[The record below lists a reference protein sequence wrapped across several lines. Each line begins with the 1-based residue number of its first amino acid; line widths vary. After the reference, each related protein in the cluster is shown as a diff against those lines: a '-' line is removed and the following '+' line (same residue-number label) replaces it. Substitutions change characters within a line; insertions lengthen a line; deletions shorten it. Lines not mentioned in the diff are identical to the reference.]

1 MAQNQ
6 IPFSVQ
12 GPNAFVDAFV
22 PTLDVLYGQGMSRG
36 FVVTVAGVL
45 SVLTASGNTILFPAN
60 AGTVYNLC
68 TLKVNTTGTTATGIL
83 VLF

>member
-12 GPNAFVDAFV
+12 APNSFVDAFPPV
-22 PTLDVLYGQGMSRG
+22 LDAAYPQGMARG
-36 FVVTVAGVL
+36 FVVTVAGAL
-45 SVLTASGNTILFPAN
+45 SVVTASGNTVLFPAN
-60 AGTVYNLC
+60 AGVIYNLC
-68 TLKVNTTGTTATGIL
+68 TLKVNTTGTVATGIF

>member
-12 GPNAFVDAFV
+12 PVNAYSDAFA
-22 PTLDVLYGQGMSRG
+22 PTLDTVYPQGMSRG
-36 FVVTVAGVL
+36 FIVTVAGVV
-45 SVLTASGNTILFPAN
+45 SVVTASGNTILFPAN
-60 AGTVYNLC
+60 VGVIYNLC
-68 TLKVNTTGTTATGIL
+68 TLKVNTTGTTATGIF